1 MASITNTTIKSYDY
15 LLRNCY
21 SSNRNARKA
30 FGRVTM
36 KTTDLIQA
44 DANALKKAANNLK
57 ELEYDSDN
65 GTNIYNNIK
74 AFVESYN
81 NLFDSSGKSSSAE
94 LTRAEKKLKNFV
106 KEHKDDLEELGVK
119 VSSSG
124 KITLKESTLL
134 SSSPSKVGKIF
145 SDSSD
150 FTSTVA
156 KYATKISRISKNL
169 LRSGSS
175 ANPSTATTTSDLPVT
190 TSIMTANAIDY
201 KA

>member
-1 MASITNTTIKSYDY
+1 MASITSTTINSYDY

-21 SSNRNARKA
+21 SSNRNARKS

-81 NLFDSSGKSSSAE
+81 NLFDSSSKSSSAE

-106 KEHKDDLEELGVK
+106 KEYKDDLEELGVK

-134 SSSPSKVGKIF
+134 SSSPSKVGKMF

-150 FTSTVA
+150 FTGTVV
-156 KYATKISRISKNL
+156 KYATKISRISRNL

-175 ANPSTATTTSDLPVT
+175 VNQSTVTTTTDLPVT